1 MRHLTLTTLAFVA
14 MTAAASA
21 DPVKLTHGQMD
32 QVSAGLL
39 DNLRLNAQIAA
50 AIQASAPIT
59 ANTVAAVG
67 IGAENVSA
75 SGETNVTSTNSATFN
90 QSSNQSGD
98 VE

>member
-1 MRHLTLTTLAFVA
+1 MRYLTLTTMAFVA

-21 DPVKLTHGQMD
+21 DPVKLTHDQMD

-50 AIQASAPIT
+50 ALQTSAPIT

-67 IGAENVSA
+67 ILSEGVSA
-75 SGETNVTSTNSATFN
+75 TGNTTVTSSNTATFN

-98 VE
+98 VR

>member
-1 MRHLTLTTLAFVA
+1 MRYLTLTTMAFVA

-21 DPVKLTHGQMD
+21 DPVKLTHDQMD

-39 DNLRLNAQIAA
+39 DNARLNLQIAA
-50 AIQASAPIT
+50 AIQASAPVT

-67 IGAENVSA
+67 VLSENVSA
-75 SGETNVTSTNSATFN
+75 SGETKVTSSNTATFT

-98 VE
+98 VQ